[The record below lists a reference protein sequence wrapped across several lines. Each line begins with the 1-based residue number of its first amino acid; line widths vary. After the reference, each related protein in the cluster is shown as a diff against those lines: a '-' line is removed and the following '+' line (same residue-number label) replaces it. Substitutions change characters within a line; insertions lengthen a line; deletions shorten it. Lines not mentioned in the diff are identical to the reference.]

1 MPLHALKPANSV
13 EITVVAPMHNEALCV
28 EEFCTRVDAVLRQI
42 SDSYEIVVVNDGS
55 TDETGTLL
63 DEFAAANP
71 HLRHVRLGRQSG
83 QWAAIYAGFQ
93 QSRGAYVV
101 MMDGDLQHLPED
113 IPLLLNEI
121 RKGYDLVSGR
131 RARRVDNF
139 WLRRVPSVLA
149 NWLLRATTG
158 CTVRDMGGF
167 KCLRGEIAR
176 DLRLRA
182 GFHRLLPALV
192 HLMGGSVSEVATT
205 NGQRFAGQSHYGLGR
220 SIDVLFDIVLLGFQS
235 SCKSRPVYLFGRVS
249 LLLSMLGI
257 AVMSWLLF
265 DKFAHGVDMGSRPPF
280 IATVVIF
287 LSSLGFMSLGFVLEF
302 LSDLLNAVTHRK
314 PYRIA
319 SITQHESAESP
330 AVSLPLIDH
339 RAA

>member
-1 MPLHALKPANSV
+1 MPLQALNPPDSV
-13 EITVVAPMHNEALCV
+13 AITVVAPMHNEALCV

-42 SDSYEIVVVNDGS
+42 SGSYEIVIVNDGS

-71 HLRHVRLGRQSG
+71 HVRHVRLCRQSG

-93 QSRGAYVV
+93 QSRGDYVI

-113 IPLLLNEI
+113 IPVLLDEI

-131 RARRVDNF
+131 RARRIDNF
-139 WLRRVPSVLA
+139 WLRRVPSALA

-176 DLRLRA
+176 GLRLRA

-192 HLMGGSVSEVATT
+192 HLMGGTVSEVATT
-205 NGQRFAGQSHYGLGR
+205 NGQRFAGQSHYGLAR
-220 SIDVLFDIVLLGFQS
+220 SVDVLFDIALLGFQT
-235 SCKSRPVYLFGRVS
+235 SCKSRPVYLFGRIS
-249 LLLSMLGI
+249 LFLSALGT

-265 DKFAHGVDMGSRPPF
+265 DKFAYGVDLGSRPPF
-280 IATVVIF
+280 IVTVVVF
-287 LSSLGFMSLGFVLEF
+287 LASLGFMSLGFVLEF

-319 SITQHESAESP
+319 SITQQESAESP
-330 AVSLPLIDH
+330 PISLPLVDH

>member
-1 MPLHALKPANSV
+1 MSLRSIKPSDSV
-13 EITVVAPMHNEALCV
+13 EITVVAPMHNERLCV
-28 EEFCTRVDAVLRQI
+28 AEFCTRVDAVLRKI
-42 SDSYEIVVVNDGS
+42 SSSYEIVVVNDGS
-55 TDETGTLL
+55 TDDTGTLL

-71 HLRHVRLGRQSG
+71 HVRHVRLSRQSG

-93 QSRGAYVV
+93 QSRGDYVI

-113 IPLLLNEI
+113 IPMLLAEI

-131 RARRVDNF
+131 RARRIDSF
-139 WLRRVPSVLA
+139 WLRRIPSALA

-192 HLMGGSVSEVATT
+192 HLMGGTVSEVATT
-205 NGQRFAGQSHYGLGR
+205 NGQRFAGQSHYGLAR
-220 SIDVLFDIVLLGFQS
+220 SIDVLFDIVLLGFQT

-249 LLLSMLGI
+249 LTLALVGA
-257 AVMSWLLF
+257 AVLSWLLF
-265 DKFAHGVDMGSRPPF
+265 DKFAYGVDMGSRPPF
-280 IATVVIF
+280 MATVVLF
-287 LSSLGFMSLGFVLEF
+287 LASLGFMSLGFVLEF

-319 SITQHESAESP
+319 SITQHESAEGS
-330 AVSLPLIDH
+330 AVSLPMIDH